1 MTVEL
6 IARVAKAIEATLG
19 SMIDE
24 DGRRSQEFVDE
35 RLSAAASAAI
45 EAMPPFWQPIE
56 TAPRDRTPVLL
67 FVEGHVRE
75 AVWEGE
81 YYAPNW
87 QKSQVD
93 GNWQLLWAEM
103 NNYGVTPDEPPT
115 HWAPRPEPP
124 PGLKYK
130 D

>member
-1 MTVEL
+1 MTGEL
-6 IARVAKAIEATLG
+6 IERVAKAIDATLG

-24 DGRRSQEFVDE
+24 DGRRSQGFVDE
-35 RLSAAASAAI
+35 CLRVAARAAI

-75 AVWEGE
+75 AVWEPDWCGE
-81 YYAPNW
+81 EG
-87 QKSQVD
+87 D
-93 GNWQLLWAEM
+93 GKWQLLWAEM
-103 NNYGVTPDEPPT
+103 DSYGVTPDHPPEY
-115 HWAPRPEPP
+115 WAPRPEPP